1 MQLRISRESGAR
13 KHSATHGFTNKAM
26 NESDTDLESIDSGRA
41 STEHKIDG
49 FLPTL
54 PFRFHR
60 GWKNCAN
67 ASINP
72 FALAHLARS

>member
-1 MQLRISRESGAR
+1 
-13 KHSATHGFTNKAM
+13 M

-54 PFRFHR
+54 PFHR

-67 ASINP
+67 ASINLSALVHLDLELDTAP
-72 FALAHLARS
+72 FDDG